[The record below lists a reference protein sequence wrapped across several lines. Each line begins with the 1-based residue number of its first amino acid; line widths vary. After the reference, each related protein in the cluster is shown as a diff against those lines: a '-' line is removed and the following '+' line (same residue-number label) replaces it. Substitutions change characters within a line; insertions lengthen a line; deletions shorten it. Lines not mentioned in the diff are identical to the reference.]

1 MIQVKLEPGQDVKY
15 QYVYEDL
22 PDLADHR
29 ITSGSDESDGE
40 GAAAVRSKR
49 ERA

>member
-15 QYVYEDL
+15 EYVYEDL

-29 ITSGSDESDGE
+29 ITSGSDESDD
-40 GAAAVRSKR
+40 SSSYD
-49 ERA
+49 